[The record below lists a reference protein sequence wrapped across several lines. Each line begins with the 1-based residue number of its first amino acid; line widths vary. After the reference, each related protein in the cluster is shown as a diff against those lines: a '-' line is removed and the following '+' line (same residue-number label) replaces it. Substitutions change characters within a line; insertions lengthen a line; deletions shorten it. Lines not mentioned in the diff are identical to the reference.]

1 MLINLL
7 LGRSLRGFQDPGF
20 TLGVFIL
27 TDTALLDHLYFRF
40 AIMTQAI
47 FPCHLLLRCR
57 VEVIS
62 RLLGSLLSLI
72 SCGPY
77 GRFYACP

>member
-1 MLINLL
+1 MLVNLL
-7 LGRSLRGFQDPGF
+7 LGRSFRCLQD
-20 TLGVFIL
+20 TRSLSGVFIL
-27 TDTALLDHLYFRF
+27 TDIALLDHLYLRI
-40 AIMTQAI
+40 AIMAQAI

-62 RLLGSLLSLI
+62 RLLSSLLSLM